1 MSRMF
6 FRRLQSR
13 LQRKTIR
20 KMIRKLFEACSFL
33 PFYLCWKFSAFSF
46 FFFFSP
52 RVISAGHFSSRHNQF
67 LLDSDISNKMGF
79 QVQLERDLNR
89 PIIIL
94 VFAIGLRFLHPNEL
108 HRHHIA
114 LFRFPSVHPSHC
126 LLTLL
131 LHLIGIVL
139 LPPAERI
146 PNPFPGVA
154 IFSLFVEQA
163 FGIIK
168 VERGGN
174 EAFHLDI
181 ISCFGCVFRLRGKL
195 ERHPIAGVNL
205 GLLIS
210 RPRTPRVLIVLD
222 PHGSTEHHC
231 TIYATA
237 RMMLGRKCIFLVS
250 PVSRDSGA
258 MHPPPGAFTLRSREA
273 TGLFVLLTPLPL
285 SCPFRPF
292 VSCTFP
298 LPSLRCCLCH

>member
-1 MSRMF
+1 
-6 FRRLQSR
+6 
-13 LQRKTIR
+13 
-20 KMIRKLFEACSFL
+20 
-33 PFYLCWKFSAFSF
+33 
-46 FFFFSP
+46 
-52 RVISAGHFSSRHNQF
+52 VISAGYFSSRHNQF

-195 ERHPIAGVNL
+195 ERHPITGVNL
-205 GLLIS
+205 GLLI
-210 RPRTPRVLIVLD
+210 
-222 PHGSTEHHC
+222 
-231 TIYATA
+231 
-237 RMMLGRKCIFLVS
+237 
-250 PVSRDSGA
+250 SRDSGA